1 MNKMYINSGD
11 LKSIQYDEAT
21 GTLEVEFL
29 SKEVFQYRSV
39 PNDIYKNMLNASSK
53 SRFFDDN
60 IRNSFA
66 SEKIA

>member
-11 LKSIQYDEAT
+11 LKSITYNEET
-21 GTLEVEFL
+21 STLEVEYMN
-29 SKEVFQYRSV
+29 KEIFRYNSV

-60 IRNSFA
+60 IKNAFT

>member
-11 LKSIQYDEAT
+11 LKSITYNEET
-21 GTLEVEFL
+21 NTLVVEFMNAEIL
-29 SKEVFQYRSV
+29 KYNSV

-53 SRFFDDN
+53 SRFFDEN
-60 IRNSFA
+60 IKNVFT